1 MPRLFAV
8 DSMAVLYRGYFAMIR
23 TPLINSKGL
32 NTSGVRS
39 FIMQL
44 IKIIED
50 EKPDYLAVAT
60 DSSEPTFRH
69 KKYPEYKATREKMPE
84 DLVEQLPYLPKLVES
99 LNLPYLKMPGY
110 EADDIVGTLM
120 RLCHE
125 AEIEGVMVTSDK
137 DFMQLITEK
146 IVMLNHKNE
155 RIGIPGVLEK
165 FGCVPE
171 QVIEMLGLMGDSSD
185 NIPGV
190 RGVGEKT
197 AMKLIGEFG
206 NIETVYENLEKIS
219 GKSLKEKLASGH
231 ASALLSREL
240 ATIDCHVPLPV
251 ELDAVHLGET
261 DLYDNSELFALLEEL
276 EFNTLLNRL
285 QKKRGTKSTDS
296 AKDSVQKVAASAL
309 KEPEEELEYNEENER
324 GVLEIECEKVET
336 TEQLRD
342 YLRECSAGEELAIA
356 LNIKGEHQLDLKLE
370 GLALCSQTERS
381 IYLDFS
387 QTAVPQNEM
396 IAEVKKMFESTA
408 NPKIFH
414 GLKTAVQLFANLA
427 IELTGISSDVMLA
440 AHLADPLARR
450 YDLEY
455 LLGRKLNLSRK
466 ILESAETVEKESQLS
481 MFDEE
486 DIEDQNEYILHCEN
500 ASIILRLHRLLSEQ
514 LKQTGMDAAFRNI
527 EIPLAE
533 TLAKLEQSGI
543 RLDLD
548 VMAKIALEFESR
560 LTELRGKII
569 ELAGEEFNPNSVIE
583 LQNILYEKLRLHERY
598 KVKPKKIKLGNR
610 MSTDEESLEKIA
622 EDELPRTIL
631 VYRSINKLKNTY
643 VDQLPTFVHQA
654 SGCIHSTFRQTG
666 TATGRLS
673 SENPNLQNIPVRSS
687 EGRRIRRA
695 FISSGKDNI
704 LVSADYSQ
712 IELRVVAH
720 YSKDPTFMDAYRR
733 NLDIHALTASA
744 IFSVPEKEVSR
755 EMRSRAKEVN
765 FGLIYRMGAER
776 LSIVTKTSKVE
787 AKEFIERYFKKY
799 STIHAL
805 QERFLE
811 QARKEGFTETL
822 FGRRRYL
829 PDINGKGLLK
839 RMAEGAAINTPI
851 QGSAAEIIKLAMIAV
866 EQQLREKQMLSKM
879 ILTVH
884 DELVFDT
891 LKDEADELCEMVKQT
906 MENVVGLEV
915 PLLVEIGKGENW
927 LDAH

>member
-1 MPRLFAV
+1 MSRLFAV

-32 NTSGVRS
+32 NTSGIRT
-39 FIMQL
+39 FLMQL

-50 EKPDYLAVAT
+50 EKPDYLAVVT

-69 KKYPEYKATREKMPE
+69 KMYPEYKATREKMPE
-84 DLVEQLPYLPKLVES
+84 DLVEQLPYLPRLVES
-99 LNLPYLKMPGY
+99 LNLPYLKLPGY

-120 RLCHE
+120 RLCKE
-125 AEIEGVMVTSDK
+125 AEIEGVMVSSDK

-146 IVMLNHKNE
+146 VLMLNHRNE
-155 RIGIPGVLEK
+155 RIGIPGVIEK
-165 FGCVPE
+165 FGCTPQ
-171 QVIEMLGLMGDSSD
+171 QVIEILGLMGDSSD

-197 AMKLIGEFG
+197 AMKLIGEYG
-206 NIETVYENLEKIS
+206 NIETIYENIDKIN
-219 GKSLKEKLASGH
+219 GKSLKEKLISGH
-231 ASALLSREL
+231 SSALLSRKL
-240 ATIDCHVPLPV
+240 ATIDCHVPLPI
-251 ELDAVHLGET
+251 ELEKVHLRET
-261 DLYDNSELFALLEEL
+261 DLYDNPKLFALLEEL

-285 QKKRGTKSTDS
+285 LKKNKLKSSES
-296 AKDSVQKVAASAL
+296 AEVPAKKLEVPELEEQ
-309 KEPEEELEYNEENER
+309 EPEFVQNGESELNI
-324 GVLEIECEKVET
+324 LDISCEIIET
-336 TEQLRD
+336 PEQLRK
-342 YLRECSAGEELAIA
+342 YLRGVTVGDDLAIA
-356 LNIKGEHQLDLKLE
+356 LNVKGDHQLDLKLE
-370 GLALCSQTERS
+370 GLALCSNTERS
-381 IYLDFS
+381 IYLDFYKS
-387 QTAVPQNEM
+387 GENQEEM
-396 IAEVKKMFESTA
+396 FAEVKKMIESTA

-414 GLKTAVQLFANLA
+414 GLKKALQLFAILGVELKGVCTDVKLA
-427 IELTGISSDVMLA
+427 SHMT
-440 AHLADPLARR
+440 DPLARR
-450 YDLEY
+450 YDLDY
-455 LLGRKLNLSRK
+455 LLGRKLNLRRK
-466 ILESAETVEKESQLS
+466 SVEAADTMQKESQLS
-481 MFDEE
+481 MFDEDE
-486 DIEDQNEYILHCEN
+486 MGDQNEYIKYCEN
-500 ASIILRLHRLLSEQ
+500 SSIILRLHRQ
-514 LKQTGMDAAFRNI
+514 LVAQMKQTGMEVAFQNI
-527 EIPLAE
+527 EIPLVG

-543 RLDLD
+543 RFD
-548 VMAKIALEFESR
+548 VEVISKIALEFEER
-560 LTELRGKII
+560 LTELRQKIM
-569 ELAGEEFNPNSVIE
+569 EMAGEEFNPNSVIE
-583 LQNILYEKLRLHERY
+583 LQNILFEKLKLHEHY
-598 KVKPKKIKLGNR
+598 KIKPKKIKLGNQ
-610 MSTDEESLEKIA
+610 MSTDEETLEKIA
-622 EDELPRTIL
+622 ENELPRAIL
-631 VYRSINKLKNTY
+631 DYRTINKLKNTY
-643 VDQLPTFVHQA
+643 VDQLPTYIHRT

-695 FISSGKDNI
+695 FISSGKEKT

-712 IELRVVAH
+712 IELRIVAH
-720 YSKDPTFMDAYRR
+720 YSKDPTFIDAYRN

-744 IFSVPEKEVSR
+744 IFKVPEKEVTR

-776 LSIVTKTSKVE
+776 LSIVTKTSKAE
-787 AKEFIERYFKKY
+787 AKEFIERYFEKY

-811 QARKEGFTETL
+811 QARKEGFTETM

-829 PDINGKGLLK
+829 PEINGKGLLK

-866 EQQLREKQMLSKM
+866 DKQICEKQMQSRM

-891 LKDEADELCEMVKQT
+891 LKEELDELCKTVQQT

-927 LDAH
+927 LEAH

>member
-32 NTSGVRS
+32 NTSGVRA

-69 KKYPEYKATREKMPE
+69 KRYPDYKATREKMPE

-99 LNLPYLKMPGY
+99 LNLPYLKMPGF

-261 DLYDNSELFALLEEL
+261 DLYDNPELFALLEEL

-336 TEQLRD
+336 TEQLRA
-342 YLRECSAGEELAIA
+342 YLRELSTGDELAIA
-356 LNIKGEHQLDLKLE
+356 LNIKGDHQLDLKLE

-466 ILESAETVEKESQLS
+466 TLGSAETVEKESQLS

>member
-1 MPRLFAV
+1 MSRLFAV

-32 NTSGVRS
+32 NTSGIRT
-39 FIMQL
+39 FLMQL

-50 EKPDYLAVAT
+50 EKPDYLAVVT

-69 KKYPEYKATREKMPE
+69 KMYPEYKATREKMPE
-84 DLVEQLPYLPKLVES
+84 DLVEQLPYLPRLVES
-99 LNLPYLKMPGY
+99 LNLPYLKLPGY

-120 RLCHE
+120 RLCKE
-125 AEIEGVMVTSDK
+125 AEIEGVMVSSDK

-146 IVMLNHKNE
+146 VLMLNHRNE
-155 RIGIPGVLEK
+155 RIGIPEVIEK
-165 FGCVPE
+165 FGCTPQ
-171 QVIEMLGLMGDSSD
+171 QVIEILGLMGDSSD

-197 AMKLIGEFG
+197 AMKLIGEYG
-206 NIETVYENLEKIS
+206 NIETIYENLDKIN
-219 GKSLKEKLASGH
+219 GKSLKEKLISGH
-231 ASALLSREL
+231 SSALLSRKL
-240 ATIDCHVPLPV
+240 ATIDCHVPLPI
-251 ELDAVHLGET
+251 ELEKVHLRET
-261 DLYDNSELFALLEEL
+261 DLYDNPKLFALLEEL

-285 QKKRGTKSTDS
+285 LKKNKLKSSES
-296 AKDSVQKVAASAL
+296 AEVPAKKLEVPELEEQ
-309 KEPEEELEYNEENER
+309 EPEFVQNGESELNI
-324 GVLEIECEKVET
+324 LDISCEIIET
-336 TEQLRD
+336 PEQLRK
-342 YLRECSAGEELAIA
+342 YLRGVTVGDDLAIA
-356 LNIKGEHQLDLKLE
+356 LNVKGDHQLDLKLE
-370 GLALCSQTERS
+370 GLALCSNTERS
-381 IYLDFS
+381 IYLDFYKS
-387 QTAVPQNEM
+387 GENQEEM
-396 IAEVKKMFESTA
+396 FAEVKKMIESTA

-414 GLKTAVQLFANLA
+414 GLKKALQLFAILGVELKGVCTDVKLA
-427 IELTGISSDVMLA
+427 SHMT
-440 AHLADPLARR
+440 DPLARR
-450 YDLEY
+450 YDLDY
-455 LLGRKLNLSRK
+455 LLGRKLNLCRK
-466 ILESAETVEKESQLS
+466 SLEAADTMQKESQLS
-481 MFDEE
+481 MFDEDE
-486 DIEDQNEYILHCEN
+486 MRDQNEYIKYCEN
-500 ASIILRLHRLLSEQ
+500 SSIILRLHRQ
-514 LKQTGMDAAFRNI
+514 LVAQMKQTGMEAAFQNI
-527 EIPLAE
+527 EIPLVG

-543 RLDLD
+543 RFD
-548 VMAKIALEFESR
+548 VEVISKIALEFEER
-560 LTELRGKII
+560 LTELRQKIM
-569 ELAGEEFNPNSVIE
+569 EMAGEEFNPNSVIE
-583 LQNILYEKLRLHERY
+583 LQNILFEKLKLHEHY
-598 KVKPKKIKLGNR
+598 KIKPKKIKLGNQ
-610 MSTDEESLEKIA
+610 MSTDEETLEKIA
-622 EDELPRTIL
+622 ENELPRAIL
-631 VYRSINKLKNTY
+631 DYRTINKLKNTY
-643 VDQLPTFVHQA
+643 VDQLPTYIHRT

-695 FISSGKDNI
+695 FISSGKEKT

-712 IELRVVAH
+712 IELRIVAH
-720 YSKDPTFMDAYRR
+720 YSKDPTFIDAYRN

-744 IFSVPEKEVSR
+744 IFKVPEKEVTR

-776 LSIVTKTSKVE
+776 LSIVTKTSKAE
-787 AKEFIERYFKKY
+787 AKEFIERYFEKY

-811 QARKEGFTETL
+811 QARKEGFTETM

-829 PDINGKGLLK
+829 PEINGKGLLK

-866 EQQLREKQMLSKM
+866 DKQICEKQMQSRM

-891 LKDEADELCEMVKQT
+891 LKEELDELCKTVQQT

-927 LDAH
+927 LEAH

>member
-32 NTSGVRS
+32 NTSGVRA

-69 KKYPEYKATREKMPE
+69 KRYPDYKATREKMPE

-99 LNLPYLKMPGY
+99 LNLPYLKMPGF

-261 DLYDNSELFALLEEL
+261 DLYDNPELFALLEEL

-296 AKDSVQKVAASAL
+296 AKDSVQKVEASAL
-309 KEPEEELEYNEENER
+309 KDPEEELKYNEEDER

-336 TEQLRD
+336 TEQLRA
-342 YLRECSAGEELAIA
+342 YLRELSTGDELAIA
-356 LNIKGEHQLDLKLE
+356 LNIKGDHQLDLKLE

-466 ILESAETVEKESQLS
+466 TLGSAETVEKESQLS

>member
-32 NTSGVRS
+32 NTSGVRT
-39 FIMQL
+39 FLMQL

-60 DSSEPTFRH
+60 DTSEPTFRH
-69 KKYPEYKATREKMPE
+69 KRYPEYKATREKMPE

-155 RIGIPGVLEK
+155 RIGIPGVFEK
-165 FGCVPE
+165 FGCSPQ
-171 QVIEMLGLMGDSSD
+171 QVIEMLGLMGDASD

-197 AMKLIGEFG
+197 AMKLIGEYG
-206 NIETVYENLEKIS
+206 NIETIYENLENIN

-231 ASALLSREL
+231 ENALLSREL

-261 DLYDNSELFALLEEL
+261 DLYDNPELFALLEEL

-285 QKKRGTKSTDS
+285 LKKRETKSADS
-296 AKDSVQKVAASAL
+296 AKVPAQKVEASAL
-309 KEPEEELEYNEENER
+309 KEPEEELAYDEENER

-336 TEQLRD
+336 TEQLRE
-342 YLRECSAGEELAIA
+342 YLRECSAGAELAIA

-370 GLALCSQTERS
+370 GLALCAKPERS
-381 IYLDFS
+381 IYLDLS
-387 QTAVPQNEM
+387 QSAAPQNEM
-396 IAEVKKMFESTA
+396 IAEVKKMLESAT

-414 GLKTAVQLFANLA
+414 GLKKAVQLFAN
-427 IELTGISSDVMLA
+427 IGIALKEIDSDVMLA

-455 LLGRKLNLSRK
+455 LLGRKLNLRRK
-466 ILESAETVEKESQLS
+466 TLASAEAAQKESQLS
-481 MFDEE
+481 MFDEA
-486 DIEDQNEYILHCEN
+486 DIEDQNEYVQYCEN
-500 ASIILRLHRLLSEQ
+500 ASFILRLHRLLSEQ
-514 LKQTGMDAAFRNI
+514 LKQTGMEGAFRNI
-527 EIPLAE
+527 EIPLAG

-543 RLDLD
+543 RLDVE
-548 VMAKIALEFESR
+548 VMSKIALEFEER
-560 LTELRGKII
+560 LTELRQKIM
-569 ELAGEEFNPNSVIE
+569 ELAGEEFNPNSIIE

-631 VYRSINKLKNTY
+631 DYRTINKLKNTY
-643 VDQLPTFVHQA
+643 VDQLPTYVHQA

-695 FISSGKDNI
+695 FISSGKENI

-744 IFSVPEKEVSR
+744 IYSVPEKEVTR

-787 AKEFIERYFKKY
+787 AKEFIERYFEKY

-851 QGSAAEIIKLAMIAV
+851 QGSAAEIIKLAMITV
-866 EQQLREKQMLSKM
+866 DRRIREKQMKSRM

-891 LKDEADELCEMVKQT
+891 LKEEADELCEMVQQT

>member
-1 MPRLFAV
+1 
-8 DSMAVLYRGYFAMIR
+8 
-23 TPLINSKGL
+23 
-32 NTSGVRS
+32 
-39 FIMQL
+39 MQL
-44 IKIIED
+44 IKIIEED
-50 EKPDYLAVAT
+50 KPDYLAVAS

-69 KKYPEYKATREKMPE
+69 KRFTDYKATREKMPE
-84 DLVEQLPYLPKLVES
+84 DLVEQLPYLPRLVEA
-99 LNLPYLKMPGY
+99 LNLPYLILPGY

-120 RLCHE
+120 RLCKE
-125 AEIEGVMVTSDK
+125 AEIEGVMVTGDK
-137 DFMQLITEK
+137 DFMQLITET
-146 IVMLNHKNE
+146 IVMLNHRNE
-155 RIGIPGVLEK
+155 RIGIPEVREK
-165 FGCVPE
+165 FGCAPE
-171 QVIEMLGLMGDSSD
+171 QVIEMLGLMGDASD

-197 AMKLIGEFG
+197 AMKLIGEYG
-206 NIETVYENLEKIS
+206 NIKTVYENLENIS
-219 GKSLKEKLASGH
+219 GKSLKEKLETGYEN
-231 ASALLSREL
+231 ALLSREL
-240 ATIDCHVPLPV
+240 ATINCHVPLPV
-251 ELDAVHLGET
+251 QLEAVHLGET
-261 DLYDNSELFALLEEL
+261 DLYNNPKLFALLEEL
-276 EFNTLLNRL
+276 EFNTLINRL
-285 QKKRGTKSTDS
+285 HKKRETISGN
-296 AKDSVQKVAASAL
+296 SVKVFPQKVEVSEV
-309 KEPEEELEYNEENER
+309 KEEESQFSQNVENER
-324 GVLEIECEKVET
+324 NILEIECEKIET
-336 TEQLRD
+336 LEQLHAF
-342 YLRECSAGEELAIA
+342 LRKLSAGDDLALA
-356 LNIKGEHQLDLKLE
+356 LNIKGEHQLDLRLL
-370 GLALCSQTERS
+370 GLTLCAKPERS
-381 IYLDFS
+381 VYLDLS
-387 QTAVPQNEM
+387 QSASQIDEKLTE
-396 IAEVKKMFESTA
+396 IKKLLESTA

-414 GLKTAVQLFANLA
+414 GLKKAVQLFSNLGV
-427 IELTGISSDVMLA
+427 ELKEIGSDVMLA

-450 YDLEY
+450 YDLDY
-455 LLGRKLNLSRK
+455 LLGRKLNLRRK
-466 ILESAETVEKESQLS
+466 TIDSDENATKESQLS
-481 MFDEE
+481 MFDEANNK
-486 DIEDQNEYILHCEN
+486 DEYILHCEN
-500 ASIILRLHRLLSEQ
+500 ASIILRLHRHLSAQ
-514 LKQTGMDAAFRNI
+514 LKQTGMDGAFRNI
-527 EIPLAE
+527 EIPLAG
-533 TLAKLEQSGI
+533 TLAKLELAGV
-543 RLDLD
+543 RLDVD
-548 VMAKIALEFESR
+548 VMAKIALEFEGR
-560 LTELRGKII
+560 LNELREKIM

-583 LQNILYEKLRLHERY
+583 LQNILYEKLRLHEHY
-598 KVKPKKIKLGNR
+598 KVKPKKIKLGNG
-610 MSTDEESLEKIA
+610 MSTDEETLEKIA

-631 VYRSINKLKNTY
+631 DYRTLNKLKNTY
-643 VDQLPTFVHQA
+643 VDQLPTFVHEA

-695 FISSGKDNI
+695 FISSGKEKI

-733 NLDIHALTASA
+733 NLDIHSLTASA
-744 IFSVPEKEVSR
+744 IFKVAEEDVTR
-755 EMRSRAKEVN
+755 DMRSRAKEVN

-787 AKEFIERYFKKY
+787 AKEFIERYFEKY

-866 EQQLREKQMLSKM
+866 DRRLREKQMQSKM

-891 LKDEADELCEMVKQT
+891 LKEEEDELCEMVKDT

-915 PLLVEIGKGENW
+915 PLLVEIGKGETW

>member
-1 MPRLFAV
+1 MPKLFAV

-32 NTSGVRS
+32 NTSGIRT
-39 FIMQL
+39 FLMQL

-69 KKYPEYKATREKMPE
+69 KRYPEYKATREKMPE
-84 DLVEQLPYLPKLVES
+84 DLVEQLPYLPRLVEA

-125 AEIEGVMVTSDK
+125 ANIEGVMVTSDK

-155 RIGIPGVLEK
+155 RIGIPGVFDK
-165 FGCVPE
+165 FGCTPA
-171 QVIEMLGLMGDSSD
+171 QVIEMLGLMGDASD

-206 NIETVYENLEKIS
+206 NIETVYENLDKIS
-219 GKSLKEKLASGH
+219 GKSLKEKLELGH
-231 ASALLSREL
+231 ENAFLSREL

-251 ELDAVHLGET
+251 QLEAVHLGET
-261 DLYDNSELFALLEEL
+261 DLYNNPELFSLLEEL

-285 QKKRGTKSTDS
+285 QKKRDALSNKAGIVSP
-296 AKDSVQKVAASAL
+296 QKVESSEL
-309 KEPEEELEYNEENER
+309 KEQEVLSSQDTEKER
-324 GVLEIECEKVET
+324 SILEIECIKIKSIKQFCT
-336 TEQLRD
+336 FI
-342 YLRECSAGEELAIA
+342 SAISPGDDLALA
-356 LNIKGEHQLDLKLE
+356 LNIKGDHQLDFKLE
-370 GLALCSQTERS
+370 GLALCANPESS
-381 IYLDFS
+381 VYLDLSKFAEK
-387 QTAVPQNEM
+387 QEEI
-396 IAEVKKMFESTA
+396 IAEVKKMLESKA

-414 GLKTAVQLFANLA
+414 GLKKAMQLFANLA
-427 IELTGISSDVMLA
+427 INLTEICSDVMLA
-440 AHLADPLARR
+440 AHLTDPLARR
-450 YDLEY
+450 YDLDY
-455 LLGRKLNLSRK
+455 LLGRKLNLRRK
-466 ILESAETVEKESQLS
+466 DVESEENTPKESQLS
-481 MFDEE
+481 MFDEVGSE
-486 DIEDQNEYILHCEN
+486 NQNEHILHCEN
-500 ASIILRLHRLLSEQ
+500 ASIILRLHRLLSAQ
-514 LKQTGMDAAFRNI
+514 LKQTGMEAAFRNI
-527 EIPLAE
+527 EIPLAA

-543 RLDLD
+543 RLDVD
-548 VMAKIALEFESR
+548 VMAKIALEFEGR
-560 LTELRGKII
+560 LTELRLKIMS
-569 ELAGEEFNPNSVIE
+569 LAGEEFNPNSVIE

-631 VYRSINKLKNTY
+631 DYRTLNKLKNTY
-643 VDQLPTFVHQA
+643 VDQLPTYVHQT

-695 FISSGKDNI
+695 FISSGKEKI

-744 IFSVPEKEVSR
+744 IFSIPEKDVSR
-755 EMRSRAKEVN
+755 DMRSRAKEVN

-805 QERFLE
+805 QERFLD

-866 EQQLREKQMLSKM
+866 DQQLREKQMLSKM

>member
-1 MPRLFAV
+1 
-8 DSMAVLYRGYFAMIR
+8 
-23 TPLINSKGL
+23 
-32 NTSGVRS
+32 
-39 FIMQL
+39 MQL
-44 IKIIED
+44 IKIIEED
-50 EKPDYLAVAT
+50 KLDYLAVAS

-69 KKYPEYKATREKMPE
+69 KRFPDYKATREKMPE
-84 DLVEQLPYLPKLVES
+84 DLVEQLPYLPRLVEA
-99 LNLPYLKMPGY
+99 LNLPYLILPGY

-120 RLCHE
+120 RLCKE
-125 AEIEGVMVTSDK
+125 AEIEGVMVTGDK
-137 DFMQLITEK
+137 DFMQLITET
-146 IVMLNHKNE
+146 IVMLNHRNE
-155 RIGIPGVLEK
+155 RIGIPEVREK
-165 FGCVPE
+165 FGCAPE
-171 QVIEMLGLMGDSSD
+171 QVIEMLGLMGDASD

-197 AMKLIGEFG
+197 AMKLIGEYG
-206 NIETVYENLEKIS
+206 NIKAVYENLENIS
-219 GKSLKEKLASGH
+219 GKSLKEKLETGYEN
-231 ASALLSREL
+231 ALLSREL
-240 ATIDCHVPLPV
+240 ATINCHVPLPV
-251 ELDAVHLGET
+251 QLEAVHLGET
-261 DLYDNSELFALLEEL
+261 DLYNNPELFALLEEL
-276 EFNTLLNRL
+276 EFNTLINRL
-285 QKKRGTKSTDS
+285 HKKRETISGN
-296 AKDSVQKVAASAL
+296 SVKVFPQKVEVSEV
-309 KEPEEELEYNEENER
+309 KEEESQFSQNVENER
-324 GVLEIECEKVET
+324 NILEIECEKIET
-336 TEQLRD
+336 LEQLHAF
-342 YLRECSAGEELAIA
+342 LRKLSAGDDLALA
-356 LNIKGEHQLDLKLE
+356 LNIKGEHQLDLRLL
-370 GLALCSQTERS
+370 GLTLCTKPERS
-381 IYLDFS
+381 VYLDLS
-387 QTAVPQNEM
+387 QSASQIDEKLTE
-396 IAEVKKMFESTA
+396 IKKLLESTA

-414 GLKTAVQLFANLA
+414 GLKKAVQLFSNLGV
-427 IELTGISSDVMLA
+427 ELKEIGSDVMLA

-450 YDLEY
+450 YDLDY
-455 LLGRKLNLSRK
+455 LLGRKLNLRRK
-466 ILESAETVEKESQLS
+466 TIDSDENATKESQLS
-481 MFDEE
+481 MFDEANNK
-486 DIEDQNEYILHCEN
+486 DEYILHCEN
-500 ASIILRLHRLLSEQ
+500 ASIILRLHRHLSAQ
-514 LKQTGMDAAFRNI
+514 LKQTGMDGAFRNI
-527 EIPLAE
+527 EIPLAG
-533 TLAKLEQSGI
+533 TLAKLELAGV
-543 RLDLD
+543 RLDVD
-548 VMAKIALEFESR
+548 VMAKIALEFEGR
-560 LTELRGKII
+560 LNELREKIM

-583 LQNILYEKLRLHERY
+583 LQNILYEKLRLHEHY
-598 KVKPKKIKLGNR
+598 KVKPKKIKLGNG
-610 MSTDEESLEKIA
+610 MSTDEETLEKIA

-631 VYRSINKLKNTY
+631 DYRTLNKLKNTY
-643 VDQLPTFVHQA
+643 VDQLPTFVHEA

-695 FISSGKDNI
+695 FISSGKEKI

-733 NLDIHALTASA
+733 NLDIHSLTASA
-744 IFSVPEKEVSR
+744 IFKVAEEDVTR
-755 EMRSRAKEVN
+755 DMRSRAKEVN

-787 AKEFIERYFKKY
+787 AKEFIERYFEKY

-866 EQQLREKQMLSKM
+866 DRRLREKQMQSKM

-891 LKDEADELCEMVKQT
+891 LKEEEDELCEMVKDT

-915 PLLVEIGKGENW
+915 PLLVEIGKGETW

>member
-32 NTSGVRS
+32 NTSGVRA

-69 KKYPEYKATREKMPE
+69 KRYPDYKATREKMPE

-99 LNLPYLKMPGY
+99 LNLPYLKMPGF

-381 IYLDFS
+381 IYLDLS
-387 QTAVPQNEM
+387 QSAVPQNEM

-466 ILESAETVEKESQLS
+466 TLGSAETVEKESQLS

>member
-32 NTSGVRS
+32 NTSGIRT
-39 FIMQL
+39 FLMQL
-44 IKIIED
+44 IKIIEED
-50 EKPDYLAVAT
+50 KPDYLAVAS

-69 KKYPEYKATREKMPE
+69 KRFPDYKATREKMPE
-84 DLVEQLPYLPKLVES
+84 DLVEQLPYLPRLVEA
-99 LNLPYLKMPGY
+99 LNLPYLILPGY

-120 RLCHE
+120 RLCKE
-125 AEIEGVMVTSDK
+125 AEIEGVMVTGDK
-137 DFMQLITEK
+137 DFMQLITET
-146 IVMLNHKNE
+146 IVMLNHRNE
-155 RIGIPGVLEK
+155 RIGIPEVREK
-165 FGCVPE
+165 FGCAPE
-171 QVIEMLGLMGDSSD
+171 QVIEMLGLMGDASD

-197 AMKLIGEFG
+197 AMKLIGEYG
-206 NIETVYENLEKIS
+206 NIEAVYENLENIS
-219 GKSLKEKLASGH
+219 GKSLKEKLETGYEN
-231 ASALLSREL
+231 ALLSREL
-240 ATIDCHVPLPV
+240 ATINCHVPLPV
-251 ELDAVHLGET
+251 QLEAVHLGET
-261 DLYDNSELFALLEEL
+261 DLYNNPELFALLEEL
-276 EFNTLLNRL
+276 EFNTLINRL
-285 QKKRGTKSTDS
+285 HKKRETISGN
-296 AKDSVQKVAASAL
+296 SVKVFPQKVEVSEV
-309 KEPEEELEYNEENER
+309 KEEESQFSQNVENER
-324 GVLEIECEKVET
+324 NILEIECEKIET
-336 TEQLRD
+336 LEQLHAF
-342 YLRECSAGEELAIA
+342 LRKLSAGDDLALA
-356 LNIKGEHQLDLKLE
+356 LNIKGEHQLDLRLL
-370 GLALCSQTERS
+370 GLALCAKPERS
-381 IYLDFS
+381 VYLDLS
-387 QTAVPQNEM
+387 QSASQIDEKLTE
-396 IAEVKKMFESTA
+396 IKKLLESTA

-414 GLKTAVQLFANLA
+414 GLKKAVQLFSNLGV
-427 IELTGISSDVMLA
+427 ELKEIGSDVMLA

-450 YDLEY
+450 YDLDY
-455 LLGRKLNLSRK
+455 LLGRKLNLRRK
-466 ILESAETVEKESQLS
+466 TIDSDENATKESQLS
-481 MFDEE
+481 MFDEANNK
-486 DIEDQNEYILHCEN
+486 DEYILHCEN
-500 ASIILRLHRLLSEQ
+500 ASIILRLHRHLSAQ
-514 LKQTGMDAAFRNI
+514 LKQTGMDGAFRNI
-527 EIPLAE
+527 EIPLAG
-533 TLAKLEQSGI
+533 TLAKLELAGV
-543 RLDLD
+543 RLDVD
-548 VMAKIALEFESR
+548 VMAKIALEFEGR
-560 LTELRGKII
+560 LNELREKIM

-583 LQNILYEKLRLHERY
+583 LQNILYEKLRLHEHY
-598 KVKPKKIKLGNR
+598 KVKPKKIKLGNG
-610 MSTDEESLEKIA
+610 MSTDEETLEKIA

-631 VYRSINKLKNTY
+631 DYRTLNKLKNTY
-643 VDQLPTFVHQA
+643 VDQLPTFVHEA

-695 FISSGKDNI
+695 FISSGKEKI

-733 NLDIHALTASA
+733 NLDIHSLTASA
-744 IFSVPEKEVSR
+744 IFKVAEEDVTR
-755 EMRSRAKEVN
+755 DMRSRAKEVN

-787 AKEFIERYFKKY
+787 AKEFIERYFEKY

-866 EQQLREKQMLSKM
+866 DRRLREKQMQSKM

-891 LKDEADELCEMVKQT
+891 LKEEEDELCEMVKDT

-915 PLLVEIGKGENW
+915 PLLVEIGKGETW

>member
-1 MPRLFAV
+1 MSRLFAV

-32 NTSGVRS
+32 NTSGIRT
-39 FIMQL
+39 FLMQL

-50 EKPDYLAVAT
+50 EKPDYLAVVT

-69 KKYPEYKATREKMPE
+69 KMYPEYKATREKMPE
-84 DLVEQLPYLPKLVES
+84 DLVEQLPYLPRLVES
-99 LNLPYLKMPGY
+99 LNLPYLKLPGY

-120 RLCHE
+120 RLCKE
-125 AEIEGVMVTSDK
+125 AEIEGVMVSSDK

-146 IVMLNHKNE
+146 VLMLNHRNE
-155 RIGIPGVLEK
+155 RIGIPGVIEK
-165 FGCVPE
+165 FGCTPQ
-171 QVIEMLGLMGDSSD
+171 QVIEILGLMGDSSD

-197 AMKLIGEFG
+197 AMKLIGEYG
-206 NIETVYENLEKIS
+206 NIETIYENLDKIN
-219 GKSLKEKLASGH
+219 GKSLKEKLISGH
-231 ASALLSREL
+231 SSALLSRKL
-240 ATIDCHVPLPV
+240 ATIDCHVPLPIDI
-251 ELDAVHLGET
+251 EKIHLRET
-261 DLYDNSELFALLEEL
+261 DLYDNPRLFALLEEL

-285 QKKRGTKSTDS
+285 LKKNKLKSSES
-296 AKDSVQKVAASAL
+296 AEVPAKKLEVPELEEQ
-309 KEPEEELEYNEENER
+309 EPEFVQNGESELNI
-324 GVLEIECEKVET
+324 LDISCEIIET
-336 TEQLRD
+336 PEQLRK
-342 YLRECSAGEELAIA
+342 YLRGVTVGDDLAIA
-356 LNIKGEHQLDLKLE
+356 LNVKGDHQLDLKLE
-370 GLALCSQTERS
+370 GLALCSNTERS
-381 IYLDFS
+381 IYLDFYKS
-387 QTAVPQNEM
+387 GENQEEM
-396 IAEVKKMFESTA
+396 FAEVKKMIESTA

-414 GLKTAVQLFANLA
+414 GLKKALQLFAILGVELKGVCTDVKLA
-427 IELTGISSDVMLA
+427 SHMT
-440 AHLADPLARR
+440 DPLARR
-450 YDLEY
+450 YDLDY
-455 LLGRKLNLSRK
+455 LLGRKLNLCRK
-466 ILESAETVEKESQLS
+466 SLEAADTMQKESQLS
-481 MFDEE
+481 MFDEDE
-486 DIEDQNEYILHCEN
+486 IVDQNEYIKYCEN
-500 ASIILRLHRLLSEQ
+500 SSIILRLHRQ
-514 LKQTGMDAAFRNI
+514 LVAQMKQTGMEAAFQNI
-527 EIPLAE
+527 EIPLVA

-543 RLDLD
+543 RFDLE
-548 VMAKIALEFESR
+548 VISKIALEFEER
-560 LTELRGKII
+560 LTELRQKIM
-569 ELAGEEFNPNSVIE
+569 EMAGEEFNPNSVIE
-583 LQNILYEKLRLHERY
+583 LQNILFEKLKLHEHY
-598 KVKPKKIKLGNR
+598 KIKPKKIKLGNQ
-610 MSTDEESLEKIA
+610 MSTDEETLEKIA
-622 EDELPRTIL
+622 ENELPRAIL
-631 VYRSINKLKNTY
+631 DYRTINKLKNTY
-643 VDQLPTFVHQA
+643 VDQLPTYIHRT

-695 FISSGKDNI
+695 FISSGKEKT

-712 IELRVVAH
+712 IELRIVAH
-720 YSKDPTFMDAYRR
+720 YSKDPTFIDAYRN

-744 IFSVPEKEVSR
+744 IFKVPEKEVTR

-776 LSIVTKTSKVE
+776 LSIVTKTSKAE
-787 AKEFIERYFKKY
+787 AKEFIERYFEKY

-811 QARKEGFTETL
+811 QARKEGFTETM

-829 PDINGKGLLK
+829 PEINGKGLLK

-866 EQQLREKQMLSKM
+866 DKQICEKQMQSRM

-891 LKDEADELCEMVKQT
+891 LKEELDELCKTIQQT

-927 LDAH
+927 LEAH

>member
-1 MPRLFAV
+1 MSRLFAV

-32 NTSGVRS
+32 NTSGIRT
-39 FIMQL
+39 FLMQL

-50 EKPDYLAVAT
+50 EKPDYLAVVT

-69 KKYPEYKATREKMPE
+69 KIYPEYKATREKMPE
-84 DLVEQLPYLPKLVES
+84 DLVEQLPYLPRLVES
-99 LNLPYLKMPGY
+99 LNLPYLKLPGY

-120 RLCHE
+120 RLCKE
-125 AEIEGVMVTSDK
+125 AEIEGVMVSSDK

-146 IVMLNHKNE
+146 VLMLNHRNE
-155 RIGIPGVLEK
+155 RIGIPEVIEK
-165 FGCVPE
+165 FGCTPQ
-171 QVIEMLGLMGDSSD
+171 QVIEILGLMGDSSD

-197 AMKLIGEFG
+197 AMKLIGEYG
-206 NIETVYENLEKIS
+206 NIETIYENLDKIN
-219 GKSLKEKLASGH
+219 GKSLKEKLISGH
-231 ASALLSREL
+231 SSALLSRKL
-240 ATIDCHVPLPV
+240 ATIDCHVPLPI
-251 ELDAVHLGET
+251 ELEKVHLRET
-261 DLYDNSELFALLEEL
+261 DLYDNPKLFALLEEL

-285 QKKRGTKSTDS
+285 LKKNKLKSSES
-296 AKDSVQKVAASAL
+296 AEVPAKKLEVPELEEQ
-309 KEPEEELEYNEENER
+309 EPEFVQNGESELNI
-324 GVLEIECEKVET
+324 LDISCEIIET
-336 TEQLRD
+336 PEQLRK
-342 YLRECSAGEELAIA
+342 YLRGVTVGDDLAIA
-356 LNIKGEHQLDLKLE
+356 LNVKGDHQLDLKLE
-370 GLALCSQTERS
+370 GLALCSNTERS
-381 IYLDFS
+381 IYLDFYKS
-387 QTAVPQNEM
+387 GENQEEM
-396 IAEVKKMFESTA
+396 FAEVKKMIESTA

-414 GLKTAVQLFANLA
+414 GLKKALQLFAILGVELKGVCTDVKLA
-427 IELTGISSDVMLA
+427 SHMT
-440 AHLADPLARR
+440 DPLARR
-450 YDLEY
+450 YDLDY
-455 LLGRKLNLSRK
+455 LLGRKLNLCRK
-466 ILESAETVEKESQLS
+466 SLEAADTMQKESQLS
-481 MFDEE
+481 MFDEDE
-486 DIEDQNEYILHCEN
+486 MRDQNEYIKYCEN
-500 ASIILRLHRLLSEQ
+500 SSIILRLHRQ
-514 LKQTGMDAAFRNI
+514 LVAQMKQTGMEAAFQNI
-527 EIPLAE
+527 EIPLVG

-543 RLDLD
+543 RFD
-548 VMAKIALEFESR
+548 VEVISKIALEFEER
-560 LTELRGKII
+560 LTELRQNIM
-569 ELAGEEFNPNSVIE
+569 EMAGEEFNPNSVIE
-583 LQNILYEKLRLHERY
+583 LQNILFEKLKLHEHY
-598 KVKPKKIKLGNR
+598 KIKPKKIKLGNQ
-610 MSTDEESLEKIA
+610 MSTDEETLEKIA
-622 EDELPRTIL
+622 ENELPRAIL
-631 VYRSINKLKNTY
+631 DYRTINKLKNTY
-643 VDQLPTFVHQA
+643 VDQLPTYIHRT

-695 FISSGKDNI
+695 FISSGKEKT

-712 IELRVVAH
+712 IELRIVAH
-720 YSKDPTFMDAYRR
+720 YSKDPTFIDAYRN

-744 IFSVPEKEVSR
+744 IFKVPEKEVTR

-776 LSIVTKTSKVE
+776 LSIVTKTSKAE
-787 AKEFIERYFKKY
+787 AKEFIERYFEKY

-811 QARKEGFTETL
+811 QARKEGFTETM

-829 PDINGKGLLK
+829 PEINGKGLLK

-866 EQQLREKQMLSKM
+866 DKQICEKQMQSRM

-891 LKDEADELCEMVKQT
+891 LKEELDELCKTIQQT

-927 LDAH
+927 LEAH

>member
-32 NTSGVRS
+32 NTSGVRA
-39 FIMQL
+39 FLMQL

-50 EKPDYLAVAT
+50 EKTDYLAVAT

-69 KKYPEYKATREKMPE
+69 KRYPDYKATREKMPE
-84 DLVEQLPYLPKLVES
+84 DLVEQLPYLPKLVEA

-125 AEIEGVMVTSDK
+125 AEIEGVMVSSDK

-146 IVMLNHKNE
+146 IVMLNHRNE
-155 RIGIPGVLEK
+155 LIGIPGVLEK
-165 FGCVPE
+165 FGCAPE
-171 QVIEMLGLMGDSSD
+171 QVIEMLGLMGDASD

-197 AMKLIGEFG
+197 AMKLIREYG
-206 NIETVYENLEKIS
+206 NIETIYQNLDKIN

-251 ELDAVHLGET
+251 GLEAVHLGET
-261 DLYDNSELFALLEEL
+261 DLYDNPELFALLEEL
-276 EFNTLLNRL
+276 EFNTLLIRL
-285 QKKRGTKSTDS
+285 LKKRETKSADS
-296 AKDSVQKVAASAL
+296 TKISAQKTEVSEVKAQSSEFVQNV
-309 KEPEEELEYNEENER
+309 ENER
-324 GVLEIECEKVET
+324 NILEIGSDKVET
-336 TEQLRD
+336 PQLLRD
-342 YLRECSAGEELAIA
+342 YLQELSTGEELAIS
-356 LNIKGEHQLDLKLE
+356 LNIKGDHQLDFKFE
-370 GLALCSQTERS
+370 GLSLCAKPERS
-381 IYLDFS
+381 IYLDLS
-387 QTAVPQNEM
+387 QSAAKQDEM
-396 IAEVKKMFESTA
+396 FAEVKKMLESTT

-414 GLKTAVQLFANLA
+414 GLKKAVQLFANFG
-427 IELTGISSDVMLA
+427 IELKGIYSDVMLA
-440 AHLADPLARR
+440 AHMTDPLARR
-450 YDLEY
+450 YDLDY
-455 LLGRKLNLSRK
+455 LLGSKLNLRRNP
-466 ILESAETVEKESQLS
+466 IDSAETVQKESQLS
-481 MFDEE
+481 MFDEAE
-486 DIEDQNEYILHCEN
+486 IEDQNSYVQYCEN
-500 ASIILRLHRLLSEQ
+500 ASIILRLRRQLSPQ
-514 LKQTGMDAAFRNI
+514 LKQTRMEAAFRNI
-527 EIPLAE
+527 EIPLAA

-543 RLDLD
+543 RLDVD
-548 VMAKIALEFESR
+548 VMSKISLEFEER
-560 LTELRGKII
+560 LTELRQKIMA
-569 ELAGEEFNPNSVIE
+569 LAGEEFNPNSVIE
-583 LQNILYEKLRLHERY
+583 LQNILYVKLRLHERY

-631 VYRSINKLKNTY
+631 DYRTLNKLKNTY
-643 VDQLPTFVHQA
+643 VDQLPTHVHQA

-695 FISSGKDNI
+695 FISSGKDKI

-744 IFSVPEKEVSR
+744 IFNIPEKEVTR

-787 AKEFIERYFKKY
+787 AKEFIERYFEKY

-829 PDINGKGLLK
+829 PEINGKGFLK

-851 QGSAAEIIKLAMIAV
+851 QGSAAEIIKLAMIEV
-866 EQQLREKQMLSKM
+866 DRRITDKQMQSRM

-884 DELVFDT
+884 DELVFDA
-891 LKDEADELCEMVKQT
+891 LSEEADELCEIVKQT

>member
-1 MPRLFAV
+1 
-8 DSMAVLYRGYFAMIR
+8 
-23 TPLINSKGL
+23 
-32 NTSGVRS
+32 
-39 FIMQL
+39 MQL
-44 IKIIED
+44 IKIIEED
-50 EKPDYLAVAT
+50 KPDYLAVAS

-69 KKYPEYKATREKMPE
+69 KQFPDYKATREKMPE
-84 DLVEQLPYLPKLVES
+84 DLVEQLPYLPRLVEA
-99 LNLPYLKMPGY
+99 LNLPYLILPGY

-120 RLCHE
+120 RLCKE
-125 AEIEGVMVTSDK
+125 AEIEGVMVTGDK
-137 DFMQLITEK
+137 DFMQLITET
-146 IVMLNHKNE
+146 IVMLNHRNE
-155 RIGIPGVLEK
+155 RIGIPEVREK
-165 FGCVPE
+165 FGCAPE
-171 QVIEMLGLMGDSSD
+171 QVIEMLGLMGDASD

-197 AMKLIGEFG
+197 AMKLIGEYG
-206 NIETVYENLEKIS
+206 NIEAVYENLENIS
-219 GKSLKEKLASGH
+219 GKSLKEKLETGYEN
-231 ASALLSREL
+231 ALLSREL
-240 ATIDCHVPLPV
+240 ATINCHVPLPV
-251 ELDAVHLGET
+251 QLEAVHLGET
-261 DLYDNSELFALLEEL
+261 DLYNNPELFALLEEL
-276 EFNTLLNRL
+276 EFNTLINRL
-285 QKKRGTKSTDS
+285 HKKRETISGN
-296 AKDSVQKVAASAL
+296 SVKVFPQKVEVSEV
-309 KEPEEELEYNEENER
+309 KEEESQLSQNVENER
-324 GVLEIECEKVET
+324 NILEIECEKIET
-336 TEQLRD
+336 LEQLHAF
-342 YLRECSAGEELAIA
+342 LRKLSAGDDLALA
-356 LNIKGEHQLDLKLE
+356 LNIKGEHQLDLRLL
-370 GLALCSQTERS
+370 GLALCAKPERS
-381 IYLDFS
+381 VYLDLS
-387 QTAVPQNEM
+387 QSASQIDEKLTE
-396 IAEVKKMFESTA
+396 IKKLLESTA

-414 GLKTAVQLFANLA
+414 GLKKAVQLFSNLGV
-427 IELTGISSDVMLA
+427 ELKEIGSDVMLA

-450 YDLEY
+450 YDLDY
-455 LLGRKLNLSRK
+455 LLGRKLNLRRK
-466 ILESAETVEKESQLS
+466 TIDSDENATKESQLS
-481 MFDEE
+481 MFDEANNK
-486 DIEDQNEYILHCEN
+486 DEYILHCEN
-500 ASIILRLHRLLSEQ
+500 ASIILRLHRHLSAQ
-514 LKQTGMDAAFRNI
+514 LKQTGMDGAFRNI
-527 EIPLAE
+527 EIPLAG
-533 TLAKLEQSGI
+533 TLAKLELAGV
-543 RLDLD
+543 RLDVD
-548 VMAKIALEFESR
+548 VMAKIALEFEGR
-560 LTELRGKII
+560 LNELREKIM

-583 LQNILYEKLRLHERY
+583 LQNILYEKLRLHEHY
-598 KVKPKKIKLGNR
+598 KVKPKKIKLGNG
-610 MSTDEESLEKIA
+610 MSTDEETLEKIA

-631 VYRSINKLKNTY
+631 DYRTLNKLKNTY
-643 VDQLPTFVHQA
+643 VDQLPTFVHEA

-695 FISSGKDNI
+695 FISSGKEKI

-733 NLDIHALTASA
+733 NLDIHSLTASA
-744 IFSVPEKEVSR
+744 IFKVAEEDVTR
-755 EMRSRAKEVN
+755 DMRSRAKEVN

-787 AKEFIERYFKKY
+787 AKEFIERYFEKY

-866 EQQLREKQMLSKM
+866 DRRLREKQMQSKM

-891 LKDEADELCEMVKQT
+891 LKEEEDELCEMVKDT

-915 PLLVEIGKGENW
+915 PLLVEIGKGETW

>member
-32 NTSGVRS
+32 NTSGVRA

-69 KKYPEYKATREKMPE
+69 KRYPDYKATREKMPE

-99 LNLPYLKMPGY
+99 LNLPYLKMPGF

-309 KEPEEELEYNEENER
+309 KEPEEELEYNEEDER

-466 ILESAETVEKESQLS
+466 TLGSAETVEKESQLS

-891 LKDEADELCEMVKQT
+891 LKDEADELCEMVQQT

>member
-1 MPRLFAV
+1 MHRLFAV

-32 NTSGVRS
+32 NTSGIRT
-39 FIMQL
+39 FLMQL
-44 IKIIED
+44 IKIIEED
-50 EKPDYLAVAT
+50 KPDYLAVAS

-69 KKYPEYKATREKMPE
+69 KRFPDYKATREKMPE
-84 DLVEQLPYLPKLVES
+84 DLVEQLPYLPRLVEA
-99 LNLPYLKMPGY
+99 LNLPYLILPGY

-120 RLCHE
+120 RLCKE
-125 AEIEGVMVTSDK
+125 AEIEGVMVTGDK
-137 DFMQLITEK
+137 DFMQLITET
-146 IVMLNHKNE
+146 IVMLNHRNE
-155 RIGIPGVLEK
+155 RIGIPEVREK
-165 FGCVPE
+165 FGCAPE
-171 QVIEMLGLMGDSSD
+171 QVIEMLGLMGDASD

-197 AMKLIGEFG
+197 AMKLIGEYG
-206 NIETVYENLEKIS
+206 NIEAVYENLENIS
-219 GKSLKEKLASGH
+219 GKSLKEKLETGYEN
-231 ASALLSREL
+231 ALLSREL
-240 ATIDCHVPLPV
+240 ATINCHVPLPV
-251 ELDAVHLGET
+251 QLEAVHLGET
-261 DLYDNSELFALLEEL
+261 DLYNNPELFALLEEL
-276 EFNTLLNRL
+276 EFNTLINRL
-285 QKKRGTKSTDS
+285 HKKRETISGN
-296 AKDSVQKVAASAL
+296 SVKVFPQKVEVSEV
-309 KEPEEELEYNEENER
+309 KEEESQFSQNVENER
-324 GVLEIECEKVET
+324 NILEIECEKIET
-336 TEQLRD
+336 LEQLHAF
-342 YLRECSAGEELAIA
+342 LRKLSAGDDLALA
-356 LNIKGEHQLDLKLE
+356 LNIKGEHQLDLRLL
-370 GLALCSQTERS
+370 GLTLCTKPERS
-381 IYLDFS
+381 VYLDLS
-387 QTAVPQNEM
+387 QSASQIDEKLTE
-396 IAEVKKMFESTA
+396 IKKLLESTA

-414 GLKTAVQLFANLA
+414 GLKKAVQLFSNLGV
-427 IELTGISSDVMLA
+427 ELKEIGSDVMLA

-450 YDLEY
+450 YDLDY
-455 LLGRKLNLSRK
+455 LLGRKLNLRRK
-466 ILESAETVEKESQLS
+466 TIDSDENATKESQLS
-481 MFDEE
+481 MFDEANNK
-486 DIEDQNEYILHCEN
+486 DEYILHCEN
-500 ASIILRLHRLLSEQ
+500 ASIILRLHRHLSAQ
-514 LKQTGMDAAFRNI
+514 LKQTGMDGAFRNI
-527 EIPLAE
+527 EIPLAG
-533 TLAKLEQSGI
+533 TLAKLELAGV
-543 RLDLD
+543 RLDVD
-548 VMAKIALEFESR
+548 VMAKIALEFEGR
-560 LTELRGKII
+560 LNELREKIM

-583 LQNILYEKLRLHERY
+583 LQNILYEKLRLHEHY
-598 KVKPKKIKLGNR
+598 KVKPKKIKLGNG
-610 MSTDEESLEKIA
+610 MSTDEETLEKIA

-631 VYRSINKLKNTY
+631 DYRTLNKLKNTY
-643 VDQLPTFVHQA
+643 VDQLPTFVHEA

-695 FISSGKDNI
+695 FISSGKEKI

-733 NLDIHALTASA
+733 NLDIHSLTASA
-744 IFSVPEKEVSR
+744 IFKVAEEDVTR
-755 EMRSRAKEVN
+755 DMRSRAKEVN

-787 AKEFIERYFKKY
+787 AKEFIERYFEKY

-866 EQQLREKQMLSKM
+866 DRRLREKQMQSKM

-891 LKDEADELCEMVKQT
+891 LKEEEDELCEMVKDT

-915 PLLVEIGKGENW
+915 PLLVEIGKGETW

>member
-1 MPRLFAV
+1 
-8 DSMAVLYRGYFAMIR
+8 
-23 TPLINSKGL
+23 
-32 NTSGVRS
+32 
-39 FIMQL
+39 MQL

-69 KKYPEYKATREKMPE
+69 KRYPDYKATREKMPE

-99 LNLPYLKMPGY
+99 LNLPYLKMPGF

-466 ILESAETVEKESQLS
+466 TLGSAETVEKESQLS

>member
-32 NTSGVRS
+32 NTSGIRT
-39 FIMQL
+39 FLMQL
-44 IKIIED
+44 IKIIEED
-50 EKPDYLAVAT
+50 KPDYLAVAS

-69 KKYPEYKATREKMPE
+69 KRFPDYKATREKMPE
-84 DLVEQLPYLPKLVES
+84 DLVEQLPYLPRLVEA
-99 LNLPYLKMPGY
+99 LNLPYLILPGY

-120 RLCHE
+120 RLCKE
-125 AEIEGVMVTSDK
+125 AEIEGVMVTGDK
-137 DFMQLITEK
+137 DFMQLITET
-146 IVMLNHKNE
+146 IVMLNHRNE
-155 RIGIPGVLEK
+155 RIGIPEVREK
-165 FGCVPE
+165 FGCAPE
-171 QVIEMLGLMGDSSD
+171 QVIEMLGLMGDASD

-197 AMKLIGEFG
+197 AMKLIGEYG
-206 NIETVYENLEKIS
+206 NIETVYENLENIS
-219 GKSLKEKLASGH
+219 GKSLKEKLETGYEN
-231 ASALLSREL
+231 ALLSREL
-240 ATIDCHVPLPV
+240 ATINCHVPLPV
-251 ELDAVHLGET
+251 QLEAVHLGET
-261 DLYDNSELFALLEEL
+261 DLYNNPKLFALLEEL
-276 EFNTLLNRL
+276 EFNTLINRL
-285 QKKRGTKSTDS
+285 HKKRETISGN
-296 AKDSVQKVAASAL
+296 SVKVFPQKVEVSEV
-309 KEPEEELEYNEENER
+309 KEEESQFSQNVENER
-324 GVLEIECEKVET
+324 NILEIECEKIET
-336 TEQLRD
+336 LEQLHAF
-342 YLRECSAGEELAIA
+342 LRKLSAGDDLALA
-356 LNIKGEHQLDLKLE
+356 LNIKGEHQLDLRLL
-370 GLALCSQTERS
+370 GLTLCAKPERS
-381 IYLDFS
+381 VYLDLS
-387 QTAVPQNEM
+387 QSASQIDEKLTE
-396 IAEVKKMFESTA
+396 IKKLLESTA

-414 GLKTAVQLFANLA
+414 GLKKAVQLFSNLGV
-427 IELTGISSDVMLA
+427 ELKEIGSDVMLA

-450 YDLEY
+450 YDLDY
-455 LLGRKLNLSRK
+455 LLGRKLNLRRK
-466 ILESAETVEKESQLS
+466 TIDSDENATKESQLS
-481 MFDEE
+481 MFDEANNK
-486 DIEDQNEYILHCEN
+486 DEYILNCEN
-500 ASIILRLHRLLSEQ
+500 ASIILRLHRHLSAQ
-514 LKQTGMDAAFRNI
+514 LKQTGMDGAFRNI
-527 EIPLAE
+527 EIPLAG
-533 TLAKLEQSGI
+533 TLAKLELAGV
-543 RLDLD
+543 RLDVD
-548 VMAKIALEFESR
+548 VMAKIALEFEGR
-560 LTELRGKII
+560 LNELREKIM

-583 LQNILYEKLRLHERY
+583 LQNILYEKLRLHEHY
-598 KVKPKKIKLGNR
+598 KVKPKKIKLGNG
-610 MSTDEESLEKIA
+610 MSTDEETLEKIA

-631 VYRSINKLKNTY
+631 DYRTLNKLKNTY
-643 VDQLPTFVHQA
+643 VDQLPTFVHEA

-695 FISSGKDNI
+695 FISSGKEKI

-733 NLDIHALTASA
+733 NLDIHSLTASA
-744 IFSVPEKEVSR
+744 IFKVAEEDVTR
-755 EMRSRAKEVN
+755 DMRSRAKEVN

-787 AKEFIERYFKKY
+787 AKEFIERYFEKY

-866 EQQLREKQMLSKM
+866 DRRLREKQMQSKM

-891 LKDEADELCEMVKQT
+891 LKEEEDELCEMVKDT

-915 PLLVEIGKGENW
+915 PLLVEIGKGETW

>member
-1 MPRLFAV
+1 MSRLFAV

-32 NTSGVRS
+32 NTSGIRT
-39 FIMQL
+39 FLMQL

-50 EKPDYLAVAT
+50 EKPDYLAVVT

-69 KKYPEYKATREKMPE
+69 KMYPEYKATREKMPE
-84 DLVEQLPYLPKLVES
+84 DLVAQLPYLPRLVES
-99 LNLPYLKMPGY
+99 LNLPYLKLPGY

-120 RLCHE
+120 RLCKE
-125 AEIEGVMVTSDK
+125 SEIEGVMVSSDK

-146 IVMLNHKNE
+146 VLMLNHRNE
-155 RIGIPGVLEK
+155 RIGIPGVIEK
-165 FGCVPE
+165 FGCTPQ
-171 QVIEMLGLMGDSSD
+171 QVIEILGLMGDSSD

-197 AMKLIGEFG
+197 AMKLIGEYG
-206 NIETVYENLEKIS
+206 NIETIYENLDKIN
-219 GKSLKEKLASGH
+219 GKSLKEKLISGH
-231 ASALLSREL
+231 SSALLSRKL
-240 ATIDCHVPLPV
+240 ATIDCHVPLPI
-251 ELDAVHLGET
+251 ELEKVHLRET
-261 DLYDNSELFALLEEL
+261 DLYDNPKFFALLEEL

-285 QKKRGTKSTDS
+285 LKKNKLKSSES
-296 AKDSVQKVAASAL
+296 AEVPAKKLEVPELEEQ
-309 KEPEEELEYNEENER
+309 EPEFVQNGESELNI
-324 GVLEIECEKVET
+324 LDISCEIIET
-336 TEQLRD
+336 PEQLRK
-342 YLRECSAGEELAIA
+342 YLRGVTVGDDLAIA
-356 LNIKGEHQLDLKLE
+356 LNVKGDHQLDLKLE
-370 GLALCSQTERS
+370 GLALCSNTERS
-381 IYLDFS
+381 IYLDFYKS
-387 QTAVPQNEM
+387 GENQEEM
-396 IAEVKKMFESTA
+396 FAEVKKMIESTA

-414 GLKTAVQLFANLA
+414 GLKKALQLFAILGVELKGVCTDVKLA
-427 IELTGISSDVMLA
+427 SHMT
-440 AHLADPLARR
+440 DPLARR
-450 YDLEY
+450 YDLDY
-455 LLGRKLNLSRK
+455 LLGRKLNLCRK
-466 ILESAETVEKESQLS
+466 SLEAADTMQKESQLS
-481 MFDEE
+481 MFDEDE
-486 DIEDQNEYILHCEN
+486 MGDQNEYIKYCEN
-500 ASIILRLHRLLSEQ
+500 SSIILRLHRQ
-514 LKQTGMDAAFRNI
+514 LVAQMKQTGMEAAFQNI
-527 EIPLAE
+527 EIPLVG

-543 RLDLD
+543 RFD
-548 VMAKIALEFESR
+548 VEVISKIALEFEER
-560 LTELRGKII
+560 LTELRQKIM
-569 ELAGEEFNPNSVIE
+569 EMAGEEFNPNSVIE
-583 LQNILYEKLRLHERY
+583 LQNILFEKLKLHEHY
-598 KVKPKKIKLGNR
+598 KIKPKKIKLGNQ
-610 MSTDEESLEKIA
+610 MSTDEETLEKIA
-622 EDELPRTIL
+622 ENELPRAIL
-631 VYRSINKLKNTY
+631 DYRTINKLKNTY
-643 VDQLPTFVHQA
+643 VDQLPTYIHRT

-695 FISSGKDNI
+695 FISSGKEKT

-712 IELRVVAH
+712 IELRIVAH
-720 YSKDPTFMDAYRR
+720 YSKDPTFIDAYRN

-744 IFSVPEKEVSR
+744 IFKVPEKEVTR

-776 LSIVTKTSKVE
+776 LSIVTKTSKAE
-787 AKEFIERYFKKY
+787 AKEFIERYFEKY

-811 QARKEGFTETL
+811 QARKEGFTETM

-829 PDINGKGLLK
+829 PEINGKGLLK

-866 EQQLREKQMLSKM
+866 DKQICEKQMQSRM

-891 LKDEADELCEMVKQT
+891 LKEELDELCKTIQQT

-927 LDAH
+927 LEAH

>member
-32 NTSGVRS
+32 NTSGVRA

-69 KKYPEYKATREKMPE
+69 KRYPDYKATREKMPE

-99 LNLPYLKMPGY
+99 LNLPYLKMPGF

-466 ILESAETVEKESQLS
+466 TLGSAETVEKESQLS

-891 LKDEADELCEMVKQT
+891 LKDEADELCEMVQQT

>member
-1 MPRLFAV
+1 MSRLFAV

-32 NTSGVRS
+32 NTSGIRT
-39 FIMQL
+39 FLMQL

-50 EKPDYLAVAT
+50 EKPDYLAVVT

-69 KKYPEYKATREKMPE
+69 KMYPEYKATREKMPE
-84 DLVEQLPYLPKLVES
+84 DLVEQLPYLPRLVES
-99 LNLPYLKMPGY
+99 LNLPYLKLPGY

-120 RLCHE
+120 RLCKE
-125 AEIEGVMVTSDK
+125 AEIEGVMVSSDK

-146 IVMLNHKNE
+146 VLMLNHRNE
-155 RIGIPGVLEK
+155 RIGIPGVIEK
-165 FGCVPE
+165 FGCTPQ
-171 QVIEMLGLMGDSSD
+171 QVIEILGLMGDSSD

-197 AMKLIGEFG
+197 AMKLIGEYG
-206 NIETVYENLEKIS
+206 NIETIYENLDKIN
-219 GKSLKEKLASGH
+219 GKSLKEKLISGH
-231 ASALLSREL
+231 SSALLSRKL
-240 ATIDCHVPLPV
+240 ATIDCHVPIPI
-251 ELDAVHLGET
+251 ELEKFHLRET
-261 DLYDNSELFALLEEL
+261 DLYDNPKFFALLEEL

-285 QKKRGTKSTDS
+285 LKKNKLKSSES
-296 AKDSVQKVAASAL
+296 AEVPAKKLEVPELEEQ
-309 KEPEEELEYNEENER
+309 EPEFVQNGESELNI
-324 GVLEIECEKVET
+324 LDISCEIIET
-336 TEQLRD
+336 PEQLRK
-342 YLRECSAGEELAIA
+342 YLRGVTVGDDLAIA
-356 LNIKGEHQLDLKLE
+356 LNVKGDHQLDLKLE
-370 GLALCSQTERS
+370 GLALCSNTERS
-381 IYLDFS
+381 IYLDFYKS
-387 QTAVPQNEM
+387 GENQEEM
-396 IAEVKKMFESTA
+396 FAEVKKMIESTA

-414 GLKTAVQLFANLA
+414 GLKKALQLFAILGVELKGVCTDVKLA
-427 IELTGISSDVMLA
+427 SHMT
-440 AHLADPLARR
+440 DPLARR
-450 YDLEY
+450 YDLDY
-455 LLGRKLNLSRK
+455 LLGRKLNLCRK
-466 ILESAETVEKESQLS
+466 SLEAADTMQKESQLS
-481 MFDEE
+481 MFDE
-486 DIEDQNEYILHCEN
+486 DKMGDQNEYIKYCEN
-500 ASIILRLHRLLSEQ
+500 SSIILRLHRQ
-514 LKQTGMDAAFRNI
+514 LVAQMKQTGMEAAFRNI
-527 EIPLAE
+527 EIPLVG

-543 RLDLD
+543 RFD
-548 VMAKIALEFESR
+548 VEVISKIALEFEER
-560 LTELRGKII
+560 LTELRQKIM
-569 ELAGEEFNPNSVIE
+569 EMAGEEFNPNSVIE
-583 LQNILYEKLRLHERY
+583 LQNILFEKLKLHEHY
-598 KVKPKKIKLGNR
+598 KIKPKKIKLGNQ
-610 MSTDEESLEKIA
+610 MSTDEETLEKIA
-622 EDELPRTIL
+622 ENELPRAIL
-631 VYRSINKLKNTY
+631 DYRTINKLKNTY
-643 VDQLPTFVHQA
+643 VDQLPTYIHRT

-695 FISSGKDNI
+695 FISSGKEKT

-712 IELRVVAH
+712 IELRIVAH
-720 YSKDPTFMDAYRR
+720 YSKDPTFIDAYRN

-744 IFSVPEKEVSR
+744 IFKVPEKEVTR

-776 LSIVTKTSKVE
+776 LSIVTKTSKAE
-787 AKEFIERYFKKY
+787 AKEFIERYFEKY

-811 QARKEGFTETL
+811 QARKEGFTETM

-829 PDINGKGLLK
+829 PEINGKGLLK

-866 EQQLREKQMLSKM
+866 DKQICEKQMQSRM

-891 LKDEADELCEMVKQT
+891 LKEELDELCKTIQQT

-927 LDAH
+927 LEAH